1 MSWRISILVE
11 RFNSLGELMKRVYCS
26 VLCLAALAV
35 VACNKEGAQAAG
47 ESLCAN
53 AYISSPATKTV
64 YEIGNYGDKT
74 GVKVSWDTAES
85 FKAYYDGGAAPVVFS
100 KTAAGTSFTAE
111 SVPEGVSVS
120 TPFTALYGSAATLN
134 SEWKI
139 DIDFSKQ
146 NGEVDNLSAY
156 DVMTATSEL
165 KEGALLFAFK
175 HNCAILRLKCV
186 NHTIKPVSKV
196 KLCFW
201 KAQVSEKFAGTGLVK
216 NPKEPYYSLSID
228 LKTPSEKGSAVKG
241 QGYVTY
247 RYVIVPAMSYLQPAK
262 GKEIMPADHLD
273 AFLKQIDFSESK
285 CIEAGKVYDVLC
297 ECGLEEDEGGGFWGD

>member
-1 MSWRISILVE
+1 
-11 RFNSLGELMKRVYCS
+11 MKRIYSS
-26 VLCLAALAV
+26 VVCLAALAV
-35 VACNKEGAQAAG
+35 VACNKEGAQTIG
-47 ESLCAN
+47 ETLCAN
-53 AYISSPATKTV
+53 AYISSDATRTV
-64 YEIGNYGDKT
+64 YEVGNYGDKT
-74 GVKVSWDTAES
+74 GAKVSWDTAES
-85 FKAYYDGGAAPVVFS
+85 FRAYYDGGASPVIFS

-120 TPFTALYGSAATLN
+120 TPFTGLYGSAATLN
-134 SEWKI
+134 PDGKI

-146 NGEVDNLSAY
+146 NGEADNLSAY

-165 KEGALLFAFK
+165 KDGALSFAFK

-196 KLCFW
+196 MLYFW

-228 LKTPSEKGSAVKG
+228 LKTPSEKGSSVKG

-247 RYVIVPAMSYLQPAK
+247 RYVIVPAMSYLQPAS
-262 GKEIMPADHLD
+262 GKEIMPKDSLD

-297 ECGLEEDEGGGFWGD
+297 ECGIEAGDDGVIWGD

>member
-1 MSWRISILVE
+1 
-11 RFNSLGELMKRVYCS
+11 MKRVYYS
-26 VLCLAALAV
+26 VICLAALAV
-35 VACNKEGAQAAG
+35 VACNKEGAQTAG
-47 ESLCAN
+47 ETLCAN
-53 AYISSPATKTV
+53 AYISSDATRTV
-64 YEIGNYGDKT
+64 YEVGNYGDQT
-74 GVKVSWDTAES
+74 GAKVSWDTAES
-85 FKAYYDGGAAPVVFS
+85 FRAYYDGGTAPVVFS

-120 TPFTALYGSAATLN
+120 TPFTGLYGSAATLN
-134 SEWKI
+134 PDGKI

-146 NGEVDNLSAY
+146 NGEADNLSAY

-165 KEGALLFAFK
+165 KDGALSFAFE

-262 GKEIMPADHLD
+262 GKEIMPTGDLD
-273 AFLKQIDFSESK
+273 AFLRQIDFSESK

-297 ECGLEEDEGGGFWGD
+297 ECGIEAGDDGGIWGD

>member
-1 MSWRISILVE
+1 M
-11 RFNSLGELMKRVYCS
+11 GGKLMKRIYSS
-26 VLCLAALAV
+26 VVCLAALAV
-35 VACNKEGAQAAG
+35 VACNKEGAQTAG
-47 ESLCAN
+47 ETLCAN
-53 AYISSPATKTV
+53 AYISSDATRTV
-64 YEIGNYGDKT
+64 YEVGNYGDKT
-74 GVKVSWDTAES
+74 GAKVSWDTAES
-85 FKAYYDGGAAPVVFS
+85 FKAYYDGGTAPVVFS

-120 TPFTALYGSAATLN
+120 TPFTGLYGSAATLN
-134 SEWKI
+134 PDGKI

-146 NGEVDNLSAY
+146 NGEAGNISAY

-165 KEGALLFAFK
+165 KEGALSFAFK

-228 LKTPSEKGSAVKG
+228 LKTPSDKGSSVKG

-247 RYVIVPAMSYLQPAK
+247 RYVIVPAMSYLQPAS
-262 GKEIMPADHLD
+262 GKEIMPKDNLD
-273 AFLKQIDFSESK
+273 AFSKQIDFSESK

-297 ECGLEEDEGGGFWGD
+297 ECGLEEAEGGGFWGD

>member
-1 MSWRISILVE
+1 MMNKIYSSAIIMSLV
-11 RFNSLGELMKRVYCS
+11 SL
-26 VLCLAALAV
+26 
-35 VACNKEGAQAAG
+35 VACNKEGVQTVG
-47 ESLCAN
+47 ETLSAN
-53 AYISSPATKTV
+53 AYISSGSTKTV
-64 YEIGNYGDKT
+64 YDNLPNSYGVKNP
-74 GVKVSWDTAES
+74 VKVSWDASES
-85 FKAYYDGGAAPVVFS
+85 FMAYYDGGVKPVIFS
-100 KTAAGTSFTAE
+100 KDGAGTSFTAKD
-111 SVPEGVSVS
+111 VPSGVTAS
-120 TPFTALYGSAATLN
+120 TTFTGLYGSAATMN
-134 SEWKI
+134 SDGKI

-146 NGEVDNLSAY
+146 NGELNNLAAY
-156 DVMTATSEL
+156 DVMTATSKL
-165 KEGALLFAFK
+165 TDGMLSFAFE

-262 GKEIMPADHLD
+262 GKEIMPADYLD
-273 AFLKQIDFSESK
+273 SFLRQIDFSSTK
-285 CIEAGKVYDVLC
+285 SIEAGKVYDVLC

>member
-1 MSWRISILVE
+1 MG
-11 RFNSLGELMKRVYCS
+11 GELMKRIYSS
-26 VLCLAALAV
+26 VVCLAALAV
-35 VACNKEGAQAAG
+35 VACNKEGAQTAG
-47 ESLCAN
+47 ETLCAN
-53 AYISSPATKTV
+53 AYISSDATRTV
-64 YEIGNYGDKT
+64 YEVGNYGDKT
-74 GVKVSWDTAES
+74 GAKVSWDTAES
-85 FKAYYDGGAAPVVFS
+85 FRAYYDGGTAPVVFS

-120 TPFTALYGSAATLN
+120 TLFTGLYGSAATLN
-134 SEWKI
+134 SEGKI

-146 NGEVDNLSAY
+146 NGEADNLSAY

-165 KEGALLFAFK
+165 KEGALSFAFK

-196 KLCFW
+196 KLYFW

-228 LKTPSEKGSAVKG
+228 LKNPSEKGSSVKG

-247 RYVIVPAMSYLQPAK
+247 RYVIVPAMSYLQPAS
-262 GKEIMPADHLD
+262 GKEIMPKDNLD

>member
-1 MSWRISILVE
+1 M
-11 RFNSLGELMKRVYCS
+11 GGKLMKRIYSS
-26 VLCLAALAV
+26 VVCLAALAV
-35 VACNKEGAQAAG
+35 VACNKEGAQTIG
-47 ESLCAN
+47 ETLCAN
-53 AYISSPATKTV
+53 AYISSDATRTV
-64 YEIGNYGDKT
+64 YEVGNYGDKT
-74 GVKVSWDTAES
+74 GAKVSWDTAES
-85 FKAYYDGGAAPVVFS
+85 FRAYYDGGTAPVVFS

-120 TPFTALYGSAATLN
+120 TPFTGLYGSAATLN
-134 SEWKI
+134 PDGKI

-146 NGEVDNLSAY
+146 NGEADNLSAY

-165 KEGALLFAFK
+165 KEGALSFAFM

-228 LKTPSEKGSAVKG
+228 LKTPSEKGSSVKG

-247 RYVIVPAMSYLQPAK
+247 RYVIVPAMSYLQPAS
-262 GKEIMPADHLD
+262 GNEIMPKDNLD
-273 AFLKQIDFSESK
+273 AFSKQIDFSESK

>member
-1 MSWRISILVE
+1 
-11 RFNSLGELMKRVYCS
+11 MKRVYYS
-26 VLCLAALAV
+26 VVCLAALAV
-35 VACNKEGAQAAG
+35 VACNKEGAQTAG
-47 ESLCAN
+47 ETLCAN
-53 AYISSPATKTV
+53 AYISSDATRTV
-64 YEIGNYGDKT
+64 YEVGNYGDKT
-74 GVKVSWDTAES
+74 GAKVSWDTAES
-85 FKAYYDGGAAPVVFS
+85 FRAYYDGGTAPVVFS

-120 TPFTALYGSAATLN
+120 TPFTGLYGSAATLN
-134 SEWKI
+134 PDGKI

-146 NGEVDNLSAY
+146 NGEADNLSAY

-165 KEGALLFAFK
+165 KDGALSFAFK

-186 NHTIKPVSKV
+186 NYTVNPVSKV

-262 GKEIMPADHLD
+262 GKEIMPADYLD
-273 AFLKQIDFSESK
+273 SFLRQIDFSESK

-297 ECGLEEDEGGGFWGD
+297 ECGVEGNESGEIEAD

>member
-1 MSWRISILVE
+1 
-11 RFNSLGELMKRVYCS
+11 MKRIYSS
-26 VLCLAALAV
+26 VVCLAALAV
-35 VACNKEGAQAAG
+35 VACNKEGAQTAG
-47 ESLCAN
+47 ETLCAN
-53 AYISSPATKTV
+53 AYISSDATRTV
-64 YEIGNYGDKT
+64 YEVGNYGDKT
-74 GVKVSWDTAES
+74 GAKVSWDTAES
-85 FKAYYDGGAAPVVFS
+85 FRAYYDGGTAPVVFS

-120 TPFTALYGSAATLN
+120 TPFTGLYGSAATLN
-134 SEWKI
+134 PDGKI

-146 NGEVDNLSAY
+146 DGEADNLSAY

-165 KEGALLFAFK
+165 KEGALSFAFK

-262 GKEIMPADHLD
+262 GKEIVPADHLD
-273 AFLKQIDFSESK
+273 SFLRQIDFSESK
-285 CIEAGKVYDVLC
+285 CIEPGKVYDVLC

>member
-1 MSWRISILVE
+1 MNKIYSSAIIMALV
-11 RFNSLGELMKRVYCS
+11 SL
-26 VLCLAALAV
+26 
-35 VACNKEGAQAAG
+35 VACNKEGVQTVG
-47 ESLCAN
+47 ETLSAN
-53 AYISSPATKTV
+53 AYISSGSTKTV
-64 YEIGNYGDKT
+64 YDNLPNSY
-74 GVKVSWDTAES
+74 GVKNPVNVSWDASES
-85 FKAYYDGGAAPVVFS
+85 FMAYYDGGVKPVIFS
-100 KTAAGTSFTAE
+100 KDGAGTSFTAKD
-111 SVPEGVSVS
+111 VPSGVTAS
-120 TPFTALYGSAATLN
+120 TTFTGLYGSAATLN
-134 SEWKI
+134 SDGKI

-146 NGEVDNLSAY
+146 NGEEDNLAAY
-156 DVMTATSEL
+156 DVMTATSKL
-165 KEGALLFAFK
+165 TDGMLSFAFE

-262 GKEIMPADHLD
+262 GKEIMPADYLD
-273 AFLKQIDFSESK
+273 SFLRQIDFSSTK
-285 CIEAGKVYDVLC
+285 SIEAGKVYDVLC

>member
-1 MSWRISILVE
+1 
-11 RFNSLGELMKRVYCS
+11 MKRVYYS
-26 VLCLAALAV
+26 VLCLAALTV
-35 VACNKEGAQAAG
+35 VACNKEGAQTAG
-47 ESLCAN
+47 ETLCAN
-53 AYISSPATKTV
+53 AYISSDATRTV
-64 YEIGNYGDKT
+64 YEVGNYGDQT
-74 GVKVSWDTAES
+74 GAKVSWDTAES
-85 FKAYYDGGAAPVVFS
+85 FRAYYDGGTAPVVFS

-120 TPFTALYGSAATLN
+120 TPFTGLYGSAATLN
-134 SEWKI
+134 PDGKI

-146 NGEVDNLSAY
+146 NGEADNLSAY

-165 KEGALLFAFK
+165 KDGALSFAFK

-273 AFLKQIDFSESK
+273 SFLRQIDFSESK

>member
-1 MSWRISILVE
+1 MMNKFYSSAFIMAMISL
-11 RFNSLGELMKRVYCS
+11 
-26 VLCLAALAV
+26 
-35 VACNKEGAQAAG
+35 VACNKEGVQTVG
-47 ESLCAN
+47 ETLSAN
-53 AYISSPATKTV
+53 AYISPETKTDYV
-64 YEIGNYGDKT
+64 IGNYGEKA
-74 GVKVSWDTAES
+74 GVKVTWSETKTEKFD
-85 FKAYYDGGAAPVVFS
+85 AYYEGGAKPVIFS
-100 KTAAGTSFTAE
+100 KEGAGTSFTAKD
-111 SVPEGVSVS
+111 VPSGVSAS
-120 TPFTALYGSAATLN
+120 TTFTGLYGSNATLN
-134 SEWKI
+134 SDGKI

-146 NGEVDNLSAY
+146 NGELDNLAAY
-156 DVMTATSEL
+156 DVMTATSKL
-165 KEGALLFAFK
+165 TEGMLSFAFK

-262 GKEIMPADHLD
+262 GKEIMPADYLD
-273 AFLKQIDFSESK
+273 SFLRQIDFSESK

-297 ECGLEEDEGGGFWGD
+297 ECGLEEDEGGGFLGD

>member
-1 MSWRISILVE
+1 
-11 RFNSLGELMKRVYCS
+11 MKRIYSS
-26 VLCLAALAV
+26 VVCLAALAV
-35 VACNKEGAQAAG
+35 VACNKEGAQTAG
-47 ESLCAN
+47 ETLCAN
-53 AYISSPATKTV
+53 AYISSDATRTV
-64 YEIGNYGDKT
+64 YEVGNYGDKT
-74 GVKVSWDTAES
+74 GAKVSWDTAES
-85 FKAYYDGGAAPVVFS
+85 FKAYYDGGTAPVVFS

-120 TPFTALYGSAATLN
+120 TPFTGLYGSAATLN
-134 SEWKI
+134 PDGKI

-146 NGEVDNLSAY
+146 NGEADNISAY

-165 KEGALLFAFK
+165 NAGALSFAFK

-273 AFLKQIDFSESK
+273 SFLRQIDFSESK